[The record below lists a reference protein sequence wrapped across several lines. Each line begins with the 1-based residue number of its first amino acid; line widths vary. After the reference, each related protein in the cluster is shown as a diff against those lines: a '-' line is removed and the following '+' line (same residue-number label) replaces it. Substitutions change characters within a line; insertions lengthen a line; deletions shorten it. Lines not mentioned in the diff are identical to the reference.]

1 MIRQRK
7 AERSVLLRLRVPE
20 VRSILFQ
27 ALLSSPYL
35 AAGMRFRFP
44 RFFVQPSLCGGGEAP
59 QILPRPDRSA
69 FVAPLSGNGG
79 QTLPGRAA
87 PLLCTFSVS
96 STRCRINNRFRVFS
110 PSFGNKTFKTR
121 IAVSVSDNF
130 ARKPLPTLVFRR
142 FVLREDVFSSEKVT
156 ARIKKRY
163 DACGMT
169 PHAIA
174 ELSDGEL
181 AESTIYRILNGTS
194 RDPSFRSLVVMMRT
208 MGGNVCELL
217 EDEAPEEAVPPKVDE
232 TAERLIAIY
241 ERIISEQKGGCA
253 R

>member
-1 MIRQRK
+1 M
-7 AERSVLLRLRVPE
+7 
-20 VRSILFQ
+20 
-27 ALLSSPYL
+27 
-35 AAGMRFRFP
+35 
-44 RFFVQPSLCGGGEAP
+44 
-59 QILPRPDRSA
+59 
-69 FVAPLSGNGG
+69 
-79 QTLPGRAA
+79 
-87 PLLCTFSVS
+87 
-96 STRCRINNRFRVFS
+96 
-110 PSFGNKTFKTR
+110 
-121 IAVSVSDNF
+121 
-130 ARKPLPTLVFRR
+130 
-142 FVLREDVFSSEKVT
+142 REDVFSSEKVT

-208 MGGNVCELL
+208 MGGNVNELL

-241 ERIISEQKGGCA
+241 ERIISEQQSRIRRLTLGIIAVVAAVFIGWLIIDISHPEVGLF
-253 R
+253 RY